1 MKKILLLGI
10 ILLSVLFLS
19 AQHLQIEKERSQL
32 FITHTVTAKETLYS
46 LGRMYD
52 LSPKEIAAA
61 NKLKTDA
68 GIQIGQ
74 HIKIPLK
81 KSNFVQAAF
90 KTKKGMQP
98 VYHTIKK
105 GDNLSKL
112 SKRYNKVKEAQL
124 KKWNNL
130 SKNTIRPGQEIIVGY
145 VKINS
150 NGPSVNKDEAVASK
164 AKTKPDS
171 SKTIAKAPAKE
182 VPAFIPDPIAA
193 SAQQEQSSGKMV
205 TNANTK
211 TETGAQAVT
220 VANTLSGEGYF
231 SGDYSINAANAQE
244 KKLNGTAATF
254 KSTSGW
260 SDKKY
265 YILINEVAPETIVK
279 ITANGR
285 SVYAKV
291 LEALPDLKDNKNLI
305 CRLSNAAA
313 SVLGITDAKFDVEI
327 VFYE

>member
-1 MKKILLLGI
+1 MKKILLAGI
-10 ILLSVLFLS
+10 FVLNILFAS
-19 AQHLQIEKERSQL
+19 AQHLKIEKEKAQL

-46 LGRMYD
+46 LGRMYN

-81 KSNFVQAAF
+81 KSNFVQASF
-90 KTKKGMQP
+90 KNKKGLQP
-98 VYHTIKK
+98 VYHTVKK

-112 SKRYNKVKEAQL
+112 SKSYNKVKEAQL
-124 KKWNNL
+124 KKWNHL
-130 SKNTIRPGQEIIVGY
+130 SKNVVKPGQEIIVGY
-145 VKINS
+145 VKIS
-150 NGPSVNKDEAVASK
+150 AEHVVNKNEAVASK
-164 AKTKPDS
+164 AKANRDS
-171 SKTIAKAPAKE
+171 FKTVAETPAVIRDVTVATAE
-182 VPAFIPDPIAA
+182 
-193 SAQQEQSSGKMV
+193 QERSSGKMV
-205 TNANTK
+205 TNTNVK
-211 TETGAQAVT
+211 TETGAQAIAI
-220 VANTLSGEGYF
+220 ANTSSGEGYF
-231 SGDYSINAANAQE
+231 AADYSVNAANAQE

-265 YILINEVAPETIVK
+265 YILINEVAPETIAKV
-279 ITANGR
+279 TVNGR

-291 LEALPDLKDNKNLI
+291 LEALPDLKDNKNLL

-313 SVLGITDAKFDVEI
+313 SALGIGDAKFDVEI
-327 VFYE
+327 TFYE